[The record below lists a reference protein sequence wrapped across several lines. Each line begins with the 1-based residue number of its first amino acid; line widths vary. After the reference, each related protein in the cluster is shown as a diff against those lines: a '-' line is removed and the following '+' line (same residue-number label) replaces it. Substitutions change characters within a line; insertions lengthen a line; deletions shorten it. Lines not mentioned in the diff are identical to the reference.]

1 MPAAKLRTTV
11 VALLLTAAVAACG
24 ADVAPLP
31 PAGPQPLPTG
41 TGYMR
46 TANGLALPAKISERF
61 ISVTFEEIFLDSAK
75 LEIDGSRTQYVQ
87 RYRTRV
93 NHNGLQDRAEFH
105 VDAGTMRPARRISAT
120 PHAKTFG
127 GRAQPTDPVISGRP
141 ARMESTA
148 RASGR
153 EPPAPSRNPPSNREV
168 PIRSTRRQR
177 ERGSSAPR

>member
-41 TGYMR
+41 TWYMR

-75 LEIDGSRTQYVQ
+75 LEIDGSGTQYVQ

-93 NHNGLQDRAEFH
+93 NHNGLQDRAESL
-105 VDAGTMRPARRISAT
+105 VDAGTIAQTGNTYTFTSSQQARTFTVTVLSAAQFRTTEPMVFHTDAT
-120 PHAKTFG
+120 PVTGIYQAT
-127 GRAQPTDPVISGRP
+127 
-141 ARMESTA
+141 
-148 RASGR
+148 
-153 EPPAPSRNPPSNREV
+153 PP
-168 PIRSTRRQR
+168 
-177 ERGSSAPR
+177 